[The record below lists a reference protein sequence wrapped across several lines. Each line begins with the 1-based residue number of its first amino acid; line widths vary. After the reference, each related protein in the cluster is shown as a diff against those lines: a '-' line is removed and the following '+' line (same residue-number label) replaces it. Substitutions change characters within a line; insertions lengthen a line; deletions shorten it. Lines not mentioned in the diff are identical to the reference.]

1 MIDFSNLEKYR
12 ENNRIEAKKA
22 MGGLPRS
29 IWETYSAF
37 ANTLGGI
44 ILLGVEEWPDK
55 TLHTIDL
62 PDPDRLI
69 KEFWDIA
76 NNPNKTSVNLLSS
89 KDVFVQEVDGNHI
102 VVINVPRA
110 ERSYRPVYLD
120 GTPLSTYRRNGEG
133 DYKCTKEEYQAMV
146 RDASVKTQDMLV
158 LNEMDMSVFNKE
170 SIRSYRQRMRL
181 SRPGHVWEAL
191 EDEDFLLKLGAV
203 GIGSDGKKHP
213 TSAGLL
219 MFGNEYDIV
228 REYNAYFLDYQEQYD
243 ADTRWT
249 DRIISSSGDWSGNV
263 YDFYFRVYNKLT
275 QDIKVPFK
283 MEGGVRVDDTSVHQA
298 LREALAN
305 CLVNADYYG
314 RQGLVV
320 IKKRDAITMSNPGN
334 FRIEIDTAKS
344 GGVSDPR
351 NGTMLKMFNLID
363 IGERAGSGIPNIFRV
378 WREQGW
384 TAPVISEN
392 FDPDR
397 IMLSLAFKKSDDKK
411 ATIKSDDKK
420 VTIKSARQK
429 NEIITY
435 LTDHVSAKN
444 TDIAE
449 LLGVKSTRVKQL
461 LKELLDEGVVV
472 AEGNNKNRVYK
483 LKR

>member
-1 MIDFSNLEKYR
+1 
-12 ENNRIEAKKA
+12 
-22 MGGLPRS
+22 
-29 IWETYSAF
+29 
-37 ANTLGGI
+37 
-44 ILLGVEEWPDK
+44 
-55 TLHTIDL
+55 
-62 PDPDRLI
+62 
-69 KEFWDIA
+69 
-76 NNPNKTSVNLLSS
+76 
-89 KDVFVQEVDGNHI
+89 
-102 VVINVPRA
+102 
-110 ERSYRPVYLD
+110 
-120 GTPLSTYRRNGEG
+120 
-133 DYKCTKEEYQAMV
+133 
-146 RDASVKTQDMLV
+146 
-158 LNEMDMSVFNKE
+158 
-170 SIRSYRQRMRL
+170 
-181 SRPGHVWEAL
+181 
-191 EDEDFLLKLGAV
+191 
-203 GIGSDGKKHP
+203 
-213 TSAGLL
+213 

-283 MEGGVRVDDTSVHQA
+283 IEGGVRVDDTSVHQA

-320 IKKRDAITMSNPGN
+320 IKKRNAITMSNPGN

-378 WREQGW
+378 WHEQGW

-397 IMLSLAFKKSDDKK
+397 IMLSLTFKKSDDKK

-435 LTDHVSAKN
+435 LTDHISAKN
-444 TDIAE
+444 IDIAE

-472 AEGNNKNRVYK
+472 AEGSNKNRVYK